1 MPLRCTMRSKPAL
14 KALLDRYADAWN
26 APGFISDDP
35 ISIPHRFSRQDDREI
50 AAFFAATLAWGQRK
64 SIIASTNRLM
74 AAMDEAPADFVKNFK
89 VNDLKPL
96 RNFVHRTF
104 RFEDLHCF
112 LHFFRHHYS
121 RHDSLETAFTASLPV
136 GEPHVGP
143 ALAGFHDYF
152 FSLPHEART
161 RKHVSTPLR
170 GSACKRLNM
179 FLRWMVRSDRSGVDF
194 GIWKQISPSQ
204 LLCPLDL
211 HVQRAALTLGLLERR
226 QADWKACLELSER
239 LRELDPADPV
249 RYDYA
254 LFGWS
259 LDNKQADS

>member
-1 MPLRCTMRSKPAL
+1 MRNKTAL
-14 KALLDRYADAWN
+14 KALLDRFADDWN
-26 APGFISDDP
+26 APGFIQDDP
-35 ISIPHRFSRQDDREI
+35 ISIPHRFSQQDDREI

-74 AAMDEAPADFVKNFK
+74 AAMDEAPADFVRNFTAK
-89 VNDLKPL
+89 DLRPL

-104 RFEDLHCF
+104 QFEDLHCF
-112 LHFFRHHYS
+112 LRFFRHHY
-121 RHDSLETAFTASLPV
+121 REHTSLETAFTRHLHP
-136 GEPHVGP
+136 GEPHVGS

-161 RKHVSTPLR
+161 RKHVSTPQR

-211 HVQRAALTLGLLERR
+211 HVQRAALALGLLERK
-226 QADWKACLELSER
+226 QADWKACLELSGH
-239 LRELDPADPV
+239 LRALDPSDPV

-259 LDNKQADS
+259 LEHKETA

>member
-1 MPLRCTMRSKPAL
+1 MKI
-14 KALLDRYADAWN
+14 LLDRLADDWN
-26 APGFISDDP
+26 APGFIADDP

-74 AAMDEAPADFVKNFK
+74 EAMDEAPADFVRNHTAK
-89 VNDLKPL
+89 DLRAL
-96 RNFVHRTF
+96 RGFVHRTF
-104 RFEDLHCF
+104 QYEDLACF
-112 LHFFRHHYS
+112 LRFFRHHYT
-121 RHDSLETAFTASLPV
+121 RNASLEPAFTRSMHTGDL
-136 GEPHVGP
+136 HVGP
-143 ALAGFHDYF
+143 ALEGFHNYF
-152 FSLPHEART
+152 FSLPHEVRT
-161 RKHVSTPLR
+161 RKHVSTPAR

-179 FLRWMVRSDRSGVDF
+179 FLRWMVRSDKSGVDF
-194 GIWKQISPSQ
+194 GIWKGIRPAQ

-211 HVQRAALTLGLLERR
+211 HVQRAAITLGLLDRK
-226 QADWKACLELSER
+226 QADWKACLELSAK

-259 LDNKQADS
+259 LNLRAEQEDTGIRA